1 MQAAQGLANNPM
13 ALLRTMLFLL
23 AFALAFGR
31 REIRERVRRL
41 LERAW
46 EKIKGTVGMGVKVSY
61 I

>member
-1 MQAAQGLANNPM
+1 
-13 ALLRTMLFLL
+13 MLFLL

-31 REIRERVRRL
+31 REIRERVKRL

-46 EKIKGTVGMGVKVSY
+46 EKLRGTVGMGVKVSY